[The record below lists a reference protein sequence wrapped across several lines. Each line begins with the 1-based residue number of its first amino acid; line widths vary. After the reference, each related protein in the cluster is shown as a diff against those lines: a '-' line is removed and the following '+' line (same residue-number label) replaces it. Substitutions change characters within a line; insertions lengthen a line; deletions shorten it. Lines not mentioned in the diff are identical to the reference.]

1 MEVMGVAG
9 MQHADAGSSPPNVDV
24 LVEGIRELLHMAQKL
39 GQAGV
44 PVNLPP
50 RLVQVCREVLDEVDG
65 PPSDTHRANPITDSQ
80 RSVADKALRE
90 LPLRRLL
97 LQVIA
102 PGESVTVPEVVDRL
116 AKVGVRADSAKVSNA
131 LGYQVDRGPLIREH
145 RGLYTYPVDASSADA
160 TGTTVP
166 ADASVTGAAGVS
178 IPNDQRQSGD
188 DPRHRAATV
197 RGEED
202 SRGRSAAQGRKKA
215 V

>member
-1 MEVMGVAG
+1 VAG
-9 MQHADAGSSPPNVDV
+9 MQHSDAGSSPPNVDV
-24 LVEGIRELLHMAQKL
+24 LVEGIRELLRMAQKL

-50 RLVQVCREVLDEVDG
+50 RLVQACREVVDEVDG
-65 PPSDTHRANPITDSQ
+65 PPSDTPRGRRPSEDSQ
-80 RSVADKALRE
+80 RSIADKALRE

-116 AKVGVRADSAKVSNA
+116 AKVGVTADSTKVSNA

-145 RGLYTYPVDASSADA
+145 RGLYTYPVDASPADA

-166 ADASVTGAAGVS
+166 ADALATGAAGVS

-188 DPRHRAATV
+188 DPRHRAAPV
-197 RGEED
+197 RGEEN

>member
-1 MEVMGVAG
+1 MAG
-9 MQHADAGSSPPNVDV
+9 MQHSDAGSSPPNVDV
-24 LVEGIRELLHMAQKL
+24 LVEGIRELLRMAQKL

-44 PVNLPP
+44 PVNLPS
-50 RLVQVCREVLDEVDG
+50 RLVQVCREVVEEVDG
-65 PPSDTHRANPITDSQ
+65 PPSDTPRGRLRQDSQ
-80 RSVADKALRE
+80 RAIADKALRE

-116 AKVGVRADSAKVSNA
+116 AKVGVTADSTKVSNA

-145 RGLYTYPVDASSADA
+145 RGLYTYPVDASSTEV

-166 ADASVTGAAGVS
+166 VDESVSGAAGVS
-178 IPNDQRQSGD
+178 IPNDHRRSGD
-188 DPRHRAATV
+188 DPDRRTAPV
-197 RGEED
+197 RGQED
-202 SRGRSAAQGRKKA
+202 SRGRSAAQGRRKA